1 MRVIIKFGSIF
12 QCSLPGSLPS
22 VASPSRNTLALLL
35 PTEEVF
41 LFCLAAHVL
50 PTVVEVVSTSVSPW
64 WWSSESL
71 LSKLGQLL
79 SRAKRAQSIVPWWL
93 LGGSSLRRRLHA
105 GLAYLLHNTLWTGC
119 EGFIGFL
126 AATAGVVALPP
137 TSLEAGV
144 KHFQGVCR

>member
-1 MRVIIKFGSIF
+1 MGVIIKFGSIF

-22 VASPSRNTLALLL
+22 VASPSRNALALLL

-93 LGGSSLRRRLHA
+93 SPGGCWEVPASEEDSTLDLPISCITLCGQDMRGSLDSSLLPLELSPCLQPHLRLA
-105 GLAYLLHNTLWTGC
+105 
-119 EGFIGFL
+119 
-126 AATAGVVALPP
+126 
-137 TSLEAGV
+137 
-144 KHFQGVCR
+144 